1 MIIKETEKR
10 LRESRKRLEGLE
22 ENSQSYRDEYLKSCA
37 YKKVFDFIR
46 FGGWCKRP
54 TYRERVIMAVS
65 KGIKFT
71 SNHYSTSANSIKSSV
86 YNANVKIQETISF
99 DVLSEI
105 EEGNIQDAMALFE
118 LRTSGTA
125 VDNIL
130 PEYLYEYLPNEWGY
144 HKLNREALLS
154 ALKTL
159 RSLEK
164 MNLVRELKKCDDKTL
179 SCIFHILS
187 SKERKWVSLQGLFYS
202 FITDGLSESAL
213 VERLSEIK

>member
-1 MIIKETEKR
+1 MRVPVLYALNYYEYKYAGTKF
-10 LRESRKRLEGLE
+10 STTT
-22 ENSQSYRDEYLKSCA
+22 NSVKA
-37 YKKVFDFIR
+37 
-46 FGGWCKRP
+46 
-54 TYRERVIMAVS
+54 
-65 KGIKFT
+65 
-71 SNHYSTSANSIKSSV
+71 SV
-86 YNANVKIQETISF
+86 YNANVKIQEIISF

-130 PEYLYEYLPNEWGY
+130 PEYLYEYLPDEWGY
-144 HKLNREALLS
+144 HKLNRDSLLS

-164 MNLVRELKKCDDKTL
+164 MHLIRKLKECDDKTL

-187 SKERKWVSLQGLFYS
+187 SKERKWVSLLDFLFN
-202 FITDGLSESAL
+202 I
-213 VERLSEIK
+213 VE